1 MVSGLKAKTYEQ
13 RLLELDL
20 PTLEARRHRGDMIQ
34 VHRILTGVDRVNPS
48 TWFDLA
54 RNQPRGGA
62 TATRHSTG
70 IRTLVPRTGRT
81 EKRRNFFTC
90 RTPAKYNSLPV
101 NVRAAETINGFKN
114 ALDTIPPHNKPP
126 ARGRLKQQ
134 CTHRLRR
141 VARKWNFAHLPQQW
155 SWRKY
160 HLKQDLK
167 IGLLYAYTQNP
178 SLLRD
183 EKDQWGQLHNCKRF
197 NYCNG

>member
-1 MVSGLKAKTYEQ
+1 MDLYKSHVRPHLEYAVQAWSPHLVEDREVLEKVQRRAVRMVSGLKAKTYEQ

-101 NVRAAETINGFKN
+101 NVQAAETINGFKN

-126 ARGRLKQQ
+126 ARGRLKQ
-134 CTHRLRR
+134 
-141 VARKWNFAHLPQQW
+141 
-155 SWRKY
+155 
-160 HLKQDLK
+160 
-167 IGLLYAYTQNP
+167 
-178 SLLRD
+178 
-183 EKDQWGQLHNCKRF
+183 
-197 NYCNG
+197 